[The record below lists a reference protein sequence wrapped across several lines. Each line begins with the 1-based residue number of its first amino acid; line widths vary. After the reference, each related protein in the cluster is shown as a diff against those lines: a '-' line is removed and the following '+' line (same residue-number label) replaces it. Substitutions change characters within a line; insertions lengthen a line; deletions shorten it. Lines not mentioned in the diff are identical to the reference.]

1 LHISEGV
8 LAPVV
13 IVGGALAA
21 AAGVGLGLKK
31 LDYERIPD
39 TAVLTSAFFVASLVH
54 IPVGP
59 ASVHMALN
67 GLVGLLLGWCA
78 APAIL
83 AALFLQAILFQFGGL
98 TTLGVNTF
106 VMAAPAVFVHYA
118 FGPLARSERG
128 AVAASGAFLA
138 GSVAVGFSSVLMA
151 LALAASGD
159 VFKNVARMVIIA
171 HIPVMIIEGIVT
183 SFCVTFLR
191 KVKPE
196 ILENGI

>member
-1 LHISEGV
+1 MHISEGI
-8 LAPVV
+8 LAPAV

-31 LDYERIPD
+31 LEYERIPE

-54 IPVGP
+54 VPVGP
-59 ASVHMALN
+59 VSVHMTLN

-106 VMAAPAVFVHYA
+106 VMAAPAVFVHYT

-138 GSVAVGFSSVLMA
+138 GILAVGFSSVLMA

-159 VFKNVARMVIIA
+159 VFINVAKMVIIA
-171 HIPVMIIEGIVT
+171 HIPIMIIEGIVT